1 MNDPVGTP
9 IYSPFA
15 AEMTFDEIQAQLVSD
30 GEQYWSRAKRPPSA
44 DRENYVQLPWYLE
57 DLVGTTWCNIHTG
70 SMLSVEEVVDVDFPY
85 GRERVARCGISYADI
100 HRKLGFWWWKGRY
113 IIEHDVKVDLAPPA
127 EMFKWLL
134 HSVTHSNRSI
144 CREQKAILEM
154 DRDPLRVS
162 CYGENRR
169 WKLRCIEQERKELL
183 EATARV
189 RQFAEAHGIAV
200 TMEHLNSGADVV
212 GAPAQLRFL

>member
-1 MNDPVGTP
+1 MSTP

-15 AEMTFDEIQAQLVSD
+15 AEMTFDEIRAQLVSD
-30 GEQYWSRAKRPPSA
+30 REQYWSRAKRLPSA
-44 DRENYVQLPWYLE
+44 DREKYVQLPWYLE

-85 GRERVARCGISYADI
+85 GRERVARCGISYADFY
-100 HRKLGFWWWKGRY
+100 HTLGLWTRGRFV
-113 IIEHDVKVDLAPPA
+113 IEHDVRVDLAPPA

-134 HSVTHSNRSI
+134 HSVTHSNREI
-144 CREQKAILEM
+144 CRKQKEILEM
-154 DRDPLRVS
+154 DRDPSRVS
-162 CYGENRR
+162 CYEENRR

-183 EATARV
+183 EATAKV
-189 RQFAEAHGIAV
+189 REFAGLNGIEV
-200 TMEHLNSGADVV
+200 TIEHLNSGADVV